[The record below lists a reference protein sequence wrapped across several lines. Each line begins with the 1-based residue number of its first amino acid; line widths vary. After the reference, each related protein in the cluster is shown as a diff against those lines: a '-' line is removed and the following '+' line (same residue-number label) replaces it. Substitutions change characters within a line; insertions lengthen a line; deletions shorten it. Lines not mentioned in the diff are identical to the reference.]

1 MFCKNQ
7 IIFAQALD
15 KSKEERE
22 MAAIDLYKR
31 KVLTLKDAE
40 SLYEDTL
47 EAMGLDESETELDIY
62 EQIKD
67 RLDSRLFCDFPAR

>member
-1 MFCKNQ
+1 MIKRSA
-7 IIFAQALD
+7 AQRRNRHPY
-15 KSKEERE
+15 KEERE